1 MNRKFNPNRQGI
13 TLLFVVSMIVL
24 FLLMGT
30 AFVIVSNDFNR
41 ASNDRIRSNVIE
53 GKGSV
58 QPNQLLEEAMYQI
71 IRGTELGDPNSP
83 LRTNDI
89 LADAYGYGIKSF
101 VSRQTVPSYFGD
113 RAFIQ
118 LALNSDPNATT
129 APDNSGFNLLT
140 FGINNDPVTGLPM
153 ADPLS
158 PNGLAGTFGG
168 RVLTFTSGPAK
179 GFSARIVADAFN
191 DSGALAFR
199 IPTTSVSGDV
209 IDFDPADIGTLLA
222 GSEVIING
230 RDFSGLGAAVA
241 VDGSG
246 NPLLPLRLTTESQ
259 RTNRVGQSHAA
270 LIATYLNSSN
280 SVNEPWDAAD
290 IATPFLS
297 GFTSNGVLIPS
308 SSHRSGRV

>member
-1 MNRKFNPNRQGI
+1 MNRKFKPNRQGI
-13 TLLFVVSMIVL
+13 TLLFVISMIVL

-58 QPNQLLEEAMYQI
+58 QPDQLLEEAMYQI
-71 IRGTELGDPNSP
+71 IRGTELSNPNSP

-101 VSRQTVPSYFGD
+101 VSRETVPSYFGD

-129 APDNSGFNLLT
+129 APDNSGFNLRT

-158 PNGLAGTFGG
+158 PNGLEGTFGG

-191 DSGALAFR
+191 GSGALAFR

-209 IDFDPADIGTLLA
+209 IDFDPAQIGTLLA

-230 RDFSGLGAAVA
+230 RDFSGVGAAVA

-246 NPLLPLRLTTESQ
+246 NPILPLRLLS
-259 RTNRVGQSHAA
+259 
-270 LIATYLNSSN
+270 LIY
-280 SVNEPWDAAD
+280 
-290 IATPFLS
+290 I
-297 GFTSNGVLIPS
+297 
-308 SSHRSGRV
+308 

>member
-1 MNRKFNPNRQGI
+1 MNRKFKPDRQGI
-13 TLLFVVSMIVL
+13 TLLFVISMIVL

-71 IRGTELGDPNSP
+71 IRGTELRDPNSP
-83 LRTNDI
+83 LRANDI
-89 LADAYGYGIKSF
+89 LADAYGYGVKSF
-101 VSRQTVPSYFGD
+101 VSRQTVPSYFGGQ
-113 RAFIQ
+113 AFIQ

-129 APDNSGFNLLT
+129 APDNSGFNLRT
-140 FGINNDPVTGLPM
+140 FGLDNDPNTGLPM
-153 ADPLS
+153 ARPLS
-158 PNGLAGTFGG
+158 PVVGSNGVGLAGTFGG

-179 GFSARIVADAFN
+179 GFSARIVADAF
-191 DSGALAFR
+191 DVDDQGRQGALAFR

-209 IDFDPADIGTLLA
+209 IDFDPAELV

-230 RDFSGLGAAVA
+230 RDFSGVGAAVA

-246 NPLLPLRLTTESQ
+246 NPILPLRLTTESL

-280 SVNEPWDAAD
+280 SVNEP
-290 IATPFLS
+290 
-297 GFTSNGVLIPS
+297 
-308 SSHRSGRV
+308 